1 MYYAKSVG
9 AAVAALV
16 LSALPASAAEYIFD
30 IKGQHASIGF
40 RVKHLGYSWLTGRF
54 DKFDGT
60 FTYDPANL
68 AASKVSVEIDTASI
82 SSNHGERDK
91 HLRGPDYLDVEQFPK
106 ATFVSTEIIAGEGK
120 KFKVKGNFTLH
131 GVTKEVVLDME
142 HMGGGPDPWG
152 GERDG
157 FTGTAKITI
166 ADYGFKKQL
175 GPASKDAELFLDV
188 EGIKKK

>member
-1 MYYAKSVG
+1 MNFKKAAATLVCLVSLAMPAG
-9 AAVAALV
+9 AADYV
-16 LSALPASAAEYIFD
+16 FD

-60 FTYDPANL
+60 FTYDPANI

-106 ATFVSTEIIAGEGK
+106 ATFISTEVIPDGEN
-120 KFKVKGNFTLH
+120 KVKIKGNFTLH
-131 GVTKEVVLDME
+131 GVTKEVVLNME
-142 HMGGGPDPWG
+142 HLGGGPDPWG

-175 GPASKDAELFLDV
+175 GPASKEAELFLDV